1 MGEKKKEKKISKSES
16 EINSLKK
23 ERDDFKNIAARAQ
36 ADLVNYRNRMKMELS
51 EIETRG
57 KKTVSLKVLSVI
69 DEFDLALE
77 GIVPIIDEAANPEA
91 ANIVIDGLDIIRE
104 KFRTT
109 FESENISEITE
120 IKIFDPVYHE
130 ALITTETDKY
140 EPGTIIKILRKG
152 YMKNNEVIRPAQVEI
167 AKEKNEEKENE

>member
-51 EIETRG
+51 EIESRG

-69 DEFDLALE
+69 DELELAIDSVTKNASLDLMLE
-77 GIVPIIDEAANPEA
+77 G
-91 ANIVIDGLDIIRE
+91 LKSIRE
-104 KFRTT
+104 KFRTI
-109 FESENISEITE
+109 FESENIQEITE
-120 IKIFDPVYHE
+120 IEDFDPVFHE
-130 ALITTETDKY
+130 AVLTTETNEY
-140 EPGTIIKILRKG
+140 EPGSIIKILRKG
-152 YMKNNEVIRPAQVEI
+152 YIMNSDVIRPAQVEI
-167 AKEKNEEKENE
+167 ANQKNEVKENK

>member
-51 EIETRG
+51 EIESRG

-69 DEFDLALE
+69 DELELAIDSVIKNASLDLMLE
-77 GIVPIIDEAANPEA
+77 G
-91 ANIVIDGLDIIRE
+91 LKSIRE
-104 KFRTT
+104 KFRTI
-109 FESENISEITE
+109 FESENIQEITE
-120 IKIFDPVYHE
+120 IEDFDPVFHE
-130 ALITTETDKY
+130 AVLTTETDEY
-140 EPGTIIKILRKG
+140 EPGSIIKILRKG
-152 YMKNNEVIRPAQVEI
+152 YIMNSDVIRPAQVEI
-167 AKEKNEEKENE
+167 ANQKNEVKENK

>member
-1 MGEKKKEKKISKSES
+1 MSNKKKEKKLSKSEV
-16 EINSLKK
+16 EINDLKK

-36 ADLVNYRNRMKMELS
+36 ADLVNFRNRMKVELS
-51 EIETRG
+51 EIESRG

-77 GIVPIIDEAANPEA
+77 GIVPIIGQAANSEAAD
-91 ANIVIDGLDIIRE
+91 IVIDGLDIIRE
-104 KFRTT
+104 KFKTT

-120 IKIFDPVYHE
+120 VKIFDPVYHE

-140 EPGTIIKILRKG
+140 EPGAIIKILRKG
-152 YMKNNEVIRPAQVEI
+152 YIMNDEVIRPAQVEI
-167 AKEKNEEKENE
+167 AKEKNEEKEKK

>member
-51 EIETRG
+51 EIESRG

-69 DEFDLALE
+69 DELELAIDSVTKNASLDLMLE
-77 GIVPIIDEAANPEA
+77 G
-91 ANIVIDGLDIIRE
+91 LKSIRE
-104 KFRTT
+104 KFRTI
-109 FESENISEITE
+109 FESENIQEITE
-120 IKIFDPVYHE
+120 IEDFDPVFHE
-130 ALITTETDKY
+130 AVLTTETDEH
-140 EPGTIIKILRKG
+140 EPGSIIKILRKG
-152 YMKNNEVIRPAQVEI
+152 YIMNSDVIRPAQVEI
-167 AKEKNEEKENE
+167 ASQKNEVKENK

>member
-36 ADLVNYRNRMKMELS
+36 ADLVNYRNRMKVELS

-91 ANIVIDGLDIIRE
+91 ADIVIDGLDIIR
-104 KFRTT
+104 
-109 FESENISEITE
+109 
-120 IKIFDPVYHE
+120 D
-130 ALITTETDKY
+130 
-140 EPGTIIKILRKG
+140 
-152 YMKNNEVIRPAQVEI
+152 EV
-167 AKEKNEEKENE
+167 

>member
-1 MGEKKKEKKISKSES
+1 MSNKKKEKKLSKSEV
-16 EINSLKK
+16 EINDLKK

-36 ADLVNYRNRMKMELS
+36 ADLVNYRNRMKVELS
-51 EIETRG
+51 EIESRG

-77 GIVPIIDEAANPEA
+77 GIVPIIGQAANSEAAD
-91 ANIVIDGLDIIRE
+91 IVIDGLDIIRE
-104 KFRTT
+104 KFKTT

-120 IKIFDPVYHE
+120 VKIFDPVYHE

-140 EPGTIIKILRKG
+140 EPGAIIKILRKG
-152 YMKNNEVIRPAQVEI
+152 YIMNDEVIRPAQVEI
-167 AKEKNEEKENE
+167 AKEKNEEKEKK

>member
-51 EIETRG
+51 EIESRG

-69 DEFDLALE
+69 DELELAIDSVTKNASLDLMLE
-77 GIVPIIDEAANPEA
+77 G
-91 ANIVIDGLDIIRE
+91 LKSIRE
-104 KFRTT
+104 KFRTI
-109 FESENISEITE
+109 FESENIQEITE
-120 IKIFDPVYHE
+120 IEYFDPVFHE
-130 ALITTETDKY
+130 AVLTTETDEY
-140 EPGTIIKILRKG
+140 EPGSIIKILRKG
-152 YMKNNEVIRPAQVEI
+152 YIMNSDVIRPAQVEI
-167 AKEKNEEKENE
+167 ANQKNEVKENK

>member
-1 MGEKKKEKKISKSES
+1 MSSKKKEKKLSKSEV
-16 EINSLKK
+16 EIIDLKK

-51 EIETRG
+51 EIENRG

-69 DEFDLALE
+69 DEFDLALDNSYKSE
-77 GIVPIIDEAANPEA
+77 VAKT
-91 ANIVIDGLDIIRE
+91 VIDGLDIIRE

-109 FESENISEITE
+109 FESENIREITE
-120 IKIFDPVYHE
+120 VKNFDPVYHE

-140 EPGTIIKILRKG
+140 EPGAIIKILRKG
-152 YMKNNEVIRPAQVEI
+152 YMMNDEVIRPAQVEI
-167 AKEKNEEKENE
+167 AKEKNDEKENE